1 MLRSVKIKSIFGQF
15 YYQKL
20 CCCTNFQVLEN
31 YIQVTHLLEGNF
43 IYFRLYVVNVNNFT
57 PIDKARIEIKTSFIF
72 FLFSPVS
79 EFFEQWISAIT
90 TVWYTNRY
98 LIFFK
103 IILNL
108 LLLWKVHWG
117 HKTRE
122 IPMQTVHWHYR
133 WTKNNFKNLRHCFGT
148 TRLLFVKSRNIW
160 FLCKR
165 NGQSAVT
172 SSFFVSPIP
181 LH

>member
-1 MLRSVKIKSIFGQF
+1 MVSFIIRSYAVAAISKFWKIIFKLPIFLRATSFVFVFLIFMF
-15 YYQKL
+15 I
-20 CCCTNFQVLEN
+20 CCKRKFHTS
-31 YIQVTHLLEGNF
+31 
-43 IYFRLYVVNVNNFT
+43 R
-57 PIDKARIEIKTSFIF
+57 KAKIEIKTVFIF
-72 FLFSPVS
+72 FLFSPIS
-79 EFFEQWISAIT
+79 EFFEYWISTIT

-108 LLLWKVHWG
+108 LLPWKVHWG
-117 HKTRE
+117 HKTLE
-122 IPMQTVHWHYR
+122 IPMQTVQWHYR
-133 WTKNNFKNLRHCFGT
+133 RTENNFKNLRHCFGT
-148 TRLLFVKSRNIW
+148 TRLLFVKSQNIW

-181 LH
+181 LR